1 MSSEFVVS
9 LDVGTTKVTVLIGE
23 LREDGEFRIV
33 GRGISKCRGMK
44 KGAVVDMEGA
54 VNSVWVAKRE
64 AEEEAGVEI
73 KGVCT
78 GISGTHIRGINGRG
92 GISIPRGRG
101 GIAGRDIRRVCEV
114 AGDIELPGE
123 VEILHTEIQEFLVD
137 GQEGIKDPLGMSA
150 DRLEAKAHIIT
161 GLKSH
166 IDNSVHVIR
175 EAGLDVMNLVFSP
188 LALAK
193 SVLTEQDREEGVILI
208 DMGGELTNYALFYG
222 GSVRESGVIPAG
234 GSNINSD
241 LAIGLGISASE
252 AESLKIEHG
261 VASSARVRGDESVLV
276 FERDGEGSKKVGL
289 HLVSAIIE
297 PRCREIFSL
306 VKEDIFDRE
315 SYNRISEGI
324 VLTGSGSLLRG
335 MEDVAEQVFGRR
347 ARHGNPVILEGL
359 TEELSVGSYSACT
372 GLLLN
377 ELDFLSRRKP
387 SSLWWDRFGMMIDG
401 IKRVAGLI

>member
-9 LDVGTTKVTVLIGE
+9 LDIGTTKVTVLIGE
-23 LREDGEFRIV
+23 LREDGDFRV
-33 GRGISKCRGMK
+33 AGKGISRCRGMK

-54 VNSVWVAKRE
+54 VNSVWEAKRE
-64 AEEEAGVEI
+64 AEEESGVEI
-73 KGVCT
+73 KGVCA
-78 GISGTHIRGINGRG
+78 GISGTHIRGMNGRG

-101 GIAGRDIRRVCEV
+101 VITRRDIRKVCEV
-114 AGDIELPGE
+114 AGDIELPAE

-166 IDNSVHVIR
+166 VDNSIHVIR

-193 SVLTEQDREEGVILI
+193 SVLTEQEREKGVILI
-208 DMGGELTNYALFYG
+208 DLGGELTNYALFYG

-234 GSNINSD
+234 GSNISGD

-252 AESLKIEHG
+252 AESLKVAHG
-261 VASSARVRGDESVLV
+261 VASGSIVRGNESVLIH
-276 FERDGEGSKKVGL
+276 RGDGASDKKVGFHFL
-289 HLVSAIIE
+289 SAIIE

-324 VLTGSGSLLRG
+324 VLAGNGSLLRG
-335 MEDVAEQVFGRR
+335 MEDVAEEVFGRR
-347 ARHGNPVILEGL
+347 VRRGNPVRLDGL
-359 TEELSVGSYSACT
+359 AEEVSIGSYGACS

-377 ELDFLSRRKP
+377 ELDFLSRRRP
-387 SSLWWDRFGMMIDG
+387 TSLWWDRFGMMIDG
-401 IKRVAGLI
+401 IKRMAGLI